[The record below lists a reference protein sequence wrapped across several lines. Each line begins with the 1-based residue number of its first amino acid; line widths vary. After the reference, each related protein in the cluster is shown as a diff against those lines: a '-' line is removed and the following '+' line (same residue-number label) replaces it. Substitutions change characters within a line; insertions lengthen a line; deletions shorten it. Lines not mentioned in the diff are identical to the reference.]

1 MEELKWKVVY
11 VASRQEKKV
20 AMRLEKEGIKYF
32 LPLYRKLSQWS
43 DRKKWV
49 EFPLFNGYL
58 FVQPDAWQRDK
69 LLELPGIIAYLR
81 YNKEDAVVRD
91 EEITTIQKITANKKI
106 TEFSPGDTIKVGV
119 KIVEGK
125 RERIQYFEGVCIAKK
140 NRDLNSSFT
149 VRKISFG
156 EGVERTFALY
166 SPNVDSIKVIR
177 SGKVRRAKLYYLRDR
192 KGKSARIAEKIK
204 KKIGVDVSVKAEEP
218 NKVAEPIK
226 VEATA
231 KKESSV
237 EKKETSPEV
246 KNEKS
251 AKEKK

>member
-1 MEELKWKVVY
+1 MKNIED
-11 VASRQEKKV
+11 
-20 AMRLEKEGIKYF
+20 I
-32 LPLYRKLSQWS
+32 
-43 DRKKWV
+43 
-49 EFPLFNGYL
+49 
-58 FVQPDAWQRDK
+58 
-69 LLELPGIIAYLR
+69 
-81 YNKEDAVVRD
+81 NKAA
-91 EEITTIQKITANKKI
+91 IQKITANKKI

-204 KKIGVDVSVKAEEP
+204 KKIGVDVSVKPEEP
-218 NKVAEPIK
+218 KAVSVKPVEEKSKTEELKKEDKK
-226 VEATA
+226 VEAKAEKQT
-231 KKESSV
+231 S
-237 EKKETSPEV
+237 EKK
-246 KNEKS
+246 
-251 AKEKK
+251 